1 MVLSYNFLFL
11 TTKYI
16 YLKYLKYFMNFII
29 YCNNLSLE
37 PN

>member
-16 YLKYLKYFMNFII
+16 YLKYFMNFII

>member
-11 TTKYI
+11 TTK
-16 YLKYLKYFMNFII
+16 KYFMNFII